1 MVIAGVDEAGVG
13 CLAGPI
19 VLVAAAFDE
28 EVELPK
34 LVRDSKSLK
43 AHQHEMLIDEIYEA
57 AEFVII
63 SVAHADF
70 INTRQNIWKVWD
82 ELMPEVL
89 LAARTLGSDQIIVD
103 GTRTSS
109 VSAGTKVSP
118 SFIKYEAHADAN
130 YREVSAASI
139 VAKYVQVM
147 AMEDLHDQFPRFGFN
162 NHHGYGTKE
171 HKKALAAF
179 GPVSA
184 HRIGYKPVKKVL
196 DSFRK
201 KNPGWGDKLLQLDLT
216 ATRSWKVIDLKLD
229 RLYR

>member
-1 MVIAGVDEAGVG
+1 M
-13 CLAGPI
+13 
-19 VLVAAAFDE
+19 
-28 EVELPK
+28 
-34 LVRDSKSLK
+34 
-43 AHQHEMLIDEIYEA
+43 
-57 AEFVII
+57 
-63 SVAHADF
+63 
-70 INTRQNIWKVWD
+70 
-82 ELMPEVL
+82 
-89 LAARTLGSDQIIVD
+89 
-103 GTRTSS
+103 
-109 VSAGTKVSP
+109 
-118 SFIKYEAHADAN
+118 
-130 YREVSAASI
+130 
-139 VAKYVQVM
+139 AKYVQVM

-162 NHHGYGTKE
+162 NHHGYGTEE